1 MKVEETKMKM
11 YVDERKLKIEVDD
24 EIYKKIF
31 NEDCDAVM
39 LEVEMIVEGLED
51 VEKNVKFVKNDE
63 NYDVYLNNVKYEFD
77 Y

>member
-1 MKVEETKMKM
+1 MKM

-24 EIYKKIF
+24 EVYKKIF
-31 NEDCDAVM
+31 DEDFDAVM

-63 NYDVYLNNVKYEFD
+63 NYDVYLNDVKYEFD
-77 Y
+77 C